1 MPRGI
6 MCLQCTAEVDEMR
19 NIENRVALVTGAG
32 SGIGKATALGLAEA
46 GARVA
51 VSDINA
57 ETAGATANEIC
68 ERGGNAA
75 SFRLDV
81 ANPGSIEQAAELI
94 REEMGVPGILV
105 NNAGIAVAGHFL
117 DSSPEGWDRVL
128 AVNLLGVISCCRA
141 FVPAMVASGQP
152 GHVVNIA
159 SMLGFFGVR
168 GASAYCTT
176 KFGVVGFSECLRAEL
191 HDQQIGVSTICPGVI
206 RTNIIREGI
215 LESVEDDEEEKRA
228 QINDLFERRNYP
240 PERVAAAV
248 IKAVRKNRGLVPV
261 SPEARMAWYLK
272 RFVPGLF
279 GRLVRRDLV

>member
-1 MPRGI
+1 
-6 MCLQCTAEVDEMR
+6 MR
-19 NIENRVALVTGAG
+19 NIEDRVALVTGAG
-32 SGIGKATALGLAEA
+32 SGIGKATALRLAQS

-51 VSDINA
+51 VTDVDPD
-57 ETAGATANEIC
+57 TASATADEI
-68 ERGGNAA
+68 RGANGDAA
-75 SFRLDV
+75 AFRLDV
-81 ANPGSIEQAAELI
+81 ADPDSISQAAARI
-94 REEMGVPGILV
+94 REEMDVPAILV
-105 NNAGIAVAGHFL
+105 NNAGIAVAGYFL
-117 DSSPEGWDRVL
+117 DSSPQGWDRVI
-128 AVNLLGVISCCRA
+128 AVNLLGVISCCRE

-152 GHVVNIA
+152 GHIVNIA

-176 KFGVVGFSECLRAEL
+176 KFGVAGFSECLRAEL
-191 HDQQIGVSTICPGVI
+191 HDQQIG
-206 RTNIIREGI
+206 
-215 LESVEDDEEEKRA
+215 DDEEEKRA

-272 RFVPGLF
+272 RLVPGLF

>member
-1 MPRGI
+1 
-6 MCLQCTAEVDEMR
+6 MR
-19 NIENRVALVTGAG
+19 NIEDRVALVTGAG
-32 SGIGKATALGLAEA
+32 SGIGKATALRLAQS

-51 VSDINA
+51 VTDVDPD
-57 ETAGATANEIC
+57 TASATADEI
-68 ERGGNAA
+68 RGANGDAA
-75 SFRLDV
+75 AFRLDV
-81 ANPGSIEQAAELI
+81 ADPDSISQAAARI
-94 REEMGVPGILV
+94 REEMDVPAILV
-105 NNAGIAVAGHFL
+105 NNAGIAVAGYFL
-117 DSSPEGWDRVL
+117 DSSPQGWDRVI
-128 AVNLLGVISCCRA
+128 AVNLLGVISCCRE

-152 GHVVNIA
+152 GHIVNIA

-176 KFGVVGFSECLRAEL
+176 KFGVAGFSECLRAEL

-272 RFVPGLF
+272 RLVPGLF